1 MPQDFFD
8 MDSVT
13 NDEITTSQNLDQLV
27 LADEDVEV
35 RTDMSEILK
44 D

>member
-1 MPQDFFD
+1 

-13 NDEITTSQNLDQLV
+13 NDEVITAQNLDQLV

-35 RTDMSEILK
+35 RTDMHEILK